1 MNDSAVLQEVK
12 KLVWFYQF
20 KLPDGS
26 CAAADYPEEIL
37 KIRIS
42 RQDKLRIIVENQVGA
57 TEQVTMLCRNA

>member
-1 MNDSAVLQEVK
+1 MNDSAVLQDVK
-12 KLVWFYQF
+12 KRVWFYQF

-42 RQDKLRIIVENQVGA
+42 RQDNFA
-57 TEQVTMLCRNA
+57 